1 MIGRTIGHYRILE
14 ELGRGG
20 MGVVYKAQDTN
31 LERFVALKFLPP
43 DLSTSDVERARFLQ
57 EAKAVGSLSHPNIC
71 TIYGIEEEAGQSFIV
86 MEFVEGKTLKE
97 LQKNIPMKQAVEIGI
112 QVADGLA
119 AAHEK
124 GIVHRDIKPDN
135 IMIRKDGR
143 VQIMDFGLAKFKG
156 VSTLTKAGSTVGT
169 VGYMS
174 PEQIQGQE
182 TDHRTDI
189 FSLGV
194 VLYELFSGD
203 PPFRGYH
210 ETAITYEIVNVDPTS
225 LSVLKPE
232 ISPEL
237 DAIVLEC
244 LEKEPSE
251 RYQSVAEVGKDLR
264 RFKRESG
271 RHAQSHTMPAAAVR
285 RPSTLSADTTGRGN
299 SRAVRFLPWLL
310 AGICIAG
317 VVVFAFVFKGF
328 TSAERTTIR
337 AFLPLSGKFAF
348 SMYGIDSGPAVLSPD
363 GRHLAF
369 DASDSTGKPY
379 LFVWDLD
386 APSPRRLEG
395 TEGALYPFWSPNSQF
410 LGFFVQGKLERI
422 DASGGAP
429 IMICDARNARGGT
442 WNAEDMIIFTP
453 SPGDP
458 LFLVPASGGAPI
470 PITKLDLSQNVNS
483 HRWPWFLPDGKHFLY
498 YSRTTVSGGSN
509 EGDAICVGSTD
520 GKETRVL
527 VHASSNAQ
535 YASGY
540 LLYTRDNALV
550 AQSFDPG
557 SLELKGDSF
566 TIAEGVAFDDWT
578 IHSLFTASQNGIL
591 IYQTGNAHLDS
602 RLVFL
607 NRNGTPDRIIGD
619 RVEFLQPRISPDGE
633 QVATDAY
640 DLRTHNIDI
649 WIYGAQHNN
658 KTRFTFAP
666 GSEQYPTWSPDGRQ
680 VYFMANPGGT
690 ADLYQKSSS
699 GAGHDQLVLRTP
711 GDKIPLDMSHDGKY
725 LLYQMFG
732 GPRSRWDLWIMP
744 VVSAQNDSAHRS
756 YPYLQSEF
764 NETDGRFSPDGR
776 WIAYTSDE
784 SGQNEV
790 YVGTSAAAGGR
801 WQVSTSGGRGPRWRQ
816 DGKEIYYLSPENKI
830 MAASIASDNGSIAV
844 SNIHPLFAVP
854 LIVSRIL
861 PSYDVSPDGNRF
873 LVNMQSE
880 NQDQTP
886 LSLCVNWDAALGRR

>member
-1 MIGRTIGHYRILE
+1 MIGQTISHYQILE

-43 DLSTSDVERARFLQ
+43 DLSTSEVERARFLQ

-71 TIYGIEEEAGQSFIV
+71 TIYGIEEEAEQSFIV
-86 MEFVEGKTLKE
+86 MEFVEGRTLKE

-271 RHAQSHTMPAAAVR
+271 RHAQSRTMPATPGRKASMAVPGKR
-285 RPSTLSADTTGRGN
+285 FRKDA
-299 SRAVRFLPWLL
+299 RAWRFLPWIL
-310 AGICIAG
+310 AGVCIVG
-317 VVVFAFVFKGF
+317 VTAVAFVYRGF
-328 TSAERTTIR
+328 TSPDRTTIR
-337 AFLPLSGKFAF
+337 AYLPLSGKLVFG
-348 SMYGIDSGPAVLSPD
+348 MYGDDSGPATLSPD

-369 DASDSTGKPY
+369 GATDSTGIIA

-386 APSPRRLEG
+386 APSPRRLAG

-410 LGFFVQGKLERI
+410 LGFFIQGKLERI
-422 DASGGAP
+422 DASGGEP
-429 IMICDARNARGGT
+429 FMICDAKNSRGGT
-442 WNAEDMIIFTP
+442 WNAADQIIFAP

-458 LFLVPASGGAPI
+458 LYIVSAAGGVPI
-470 PITKLDLSQNVNS
+470 PVTKFDMSQNVNS

-498 YSRTTVSGGSN
+498 YSRTTASGAAN
-509 EGDAICVGSTD
+509 EGDAICVGSID
-520 GKETRVL
+520 GRETRVL
-527 VHASSNAQ
+527 VHASSNAL

-540 LLYTRDNALV
+540 LLYTRNNALV
-550 AQSFDPG
+550 AQAFDPG
-557 SLELKGDSF
+557 SCELKGDTY
-566 TIAEGVAFDDWT
+566 TIAEGVAFDEWT

-591 IYQTGNAHLDS
+591 VYQTGNAHLDS

-607 NRNGTPDRIIGD
+607 NRNGTPDRTIGD
-619 RVEFLQPRISPDGE
+619 RVEFLQPRIAPDGK
-633 QVATDAY
+633 QVATDSY
-640 DLRTHNIDI
+640 DLRSHNIDI
-649 WIYGAQHNN
+649 WIYDTEHGA

-666 GSEQYPTWSPDGRQ
+666 GSEQYPVWSADGRQ
-680 VYFMANPGGT
+680 VYFMANPEGSI
-690 ADLYQKSSS
+690 DLYQKASS

-711 GDKIPLDMSHDGKY
+711 GEKIPLDMSHDGKY

-732 GPRSRWDLWIMP
+732 GPRTRWDLWVMP
-744 VVSAQNDSAHRS
+744 VESSPADSTHGS
-756 YPYLQSEF
+756 TPYLHSEF

-790 YVGTSAAAGGR
+790 YIGTSTAAGGR

-816 DGKEIYYLSPENKI
+816 DGKELYFLSPEKNI
-830 MAASIASDNGSIAV
+830 MAATITVENSSITV
-844 SNIHPLFAVP
+844 SNIHMLFEAP
-854 LIVSRIL
+854 HITMRIL

-873 LVNMQSE
+873 LINMQSE
-880 NQDQTP
+880 NQNQTA
-886 LSLCVNWDAALGRR
+886 LSLCINWDAAMKKQ